1 MKKIAYKIII
11 ILGSVFFCI
20 LLSILGYAFPV
31 TKTIQKHALE
41 SGDQLMKEGNYPDVM
56 SLKNTRLDNYIDA
69 LMINIASFTNSSSLS
84 ERVFAN
90 YRYDISDKGPIES
103 LYYSRLGKEAIVS
116 SYSRYWH
123 GYIPFLKFTLFFTNY
138 NGIRQIN
145 SILQILIFVLIV
157 SLLVKRKNIVYSLAY
172 MFCWLSL
179 VPTALL
185 FSLQYSSIYYIY
197 SISLLLLLLDT
208 KQIIKHIGYPVFF
221 MIIGI
226 FTSWIDFLTYPIAT
240 LGIPLIMVFILN
252 EINNV
257 KKIFTVYITLCFT
270 WAIGYMGMW
279 GIKWI
284 LSSIYLHENIIQNAL
299 QAMVFRTSNGY
310 NGETWTKW
318 DVIQLNMA
326 HYFHLSYYVILLIF
340 IITCL
345 YSVKNRKIIG
355 DFLLKIQL
363 YLPFILTIPL
373 PIAWYV
379 ILSNHTKI
387 HHNFTFRCL
396 SISVF
401 AFASL
406 FAKLLEFN
414 FDSKKYGG
422 GVTNY

>member
-1 MKKIAYKIII
+1 
-11 ILGSVFFCI
+11 
-20 LLSILGYAFPV
+20 
-31 TKTIQKHALE
+31 
-41 SGDQLMKEGNYPDVM
+41 
-56 SLKNTRLDNYIDA
+56 
-69 LMINIASFTNSSSLS
+69 
-84 ERVFAN
+84 
-90 YRYDISDKGPIES
+90 
-103 LYYSRLGKEAIVS
+103 
-116 SYSRYWH
+116 
-123 GYIPFLKFTLFFTNY
+123 
-138 NGIRQIN
+138 
-145 SILQILIFVLIV
+145 
-157 SLLVKRKNIVYSLAY
+157 

-208 KQIIKHIGYPVFF
+208 KQIIKNIGYPIFF

-257 KKIFTVYITLCFT
+257 KKIFTVYITLCFA

-284 LSSIYLHENIIQNAL
+284 LSSIYLHENIIQNAF